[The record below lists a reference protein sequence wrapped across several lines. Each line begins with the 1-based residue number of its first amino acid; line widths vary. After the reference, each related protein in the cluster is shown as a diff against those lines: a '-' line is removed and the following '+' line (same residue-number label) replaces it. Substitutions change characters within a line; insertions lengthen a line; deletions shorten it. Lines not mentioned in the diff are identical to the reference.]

1 MNFPIANRIAN
12 LQPSDIRLM
21 TRECER
27 LGGIN
32 LGQGLGDLP
41 TPPIVRDGAIKAIQN
56 GLNTYTPSEGVA
68 PLRQA
73 IAKKIKRDNGLDV
86 DPDHE
91 IVISSGTTGAFAA
104 TLAALLNPGD
114 GILLLEPYYGYHL
127 NTILLNGL
135 EPHFLPLAPPEFALD
150 ETALRAALRPN
161 TRAMVVCT
169 PSNPSGKMFSAA
181 ELAIIERVA
190 EQHNLLIISDEIY
203 EYITYDGR
211 QHLSPASIGRLGKRT
226 VSIMGFS
233 KTFSI
238 TGWRLGYA
246 VANASLAKA
255 INLVN
260 DLLYVCAPSPL
271 QYGVEAGLQAPPEY
285 FDKLRAEYQRKR
297 DIICQGLAD
306 AGLTP
311 LIPQGAYYV
320 LVDVSHLGYPT
331 AKAAAL
337 SLLEQTGVAG
347 IPGSS
352 FYQGPQGEGLIR
364 FCFAKEDAVL
374 HEAVARLSKFRSRAP
389 LKNNQLA

>member
-1 MNFPIANRIAN
+1 
-12 LQPSDIRLM
+12 M

-41 TPPIVRDGAIKAIQN
+41 TPPLVRDGAIKAILD
-56 GLNTYTPSEGVA
+56 GHNTYTPSEGIA

-73 IAKKIKRDNGLDV
+73 IAEKLQRDNGLTV
-86 DPDHE
+86 DPDNE
-91 IVISSGTTGAFAA
+91 IIVSGGTTGAFAA

-127 NTILLNGL
+127 NSILFSGL
-135 EPHFLPLAPPEFALD
+135 EPQFLTLTPPEFALN
-150 ETALRAALRPN
+150 ENALRAAIRPN

-169 PSNPSGKMFSAA
+169 PSNPCGKMFSVA
-181 ELAIIERVA
+181 ELAIIDRVA
-190 EQHNLLIISDEIY
+190 EEHNLLIISDEIY

-211 QHLSPASIGRLGKRT
+211 KHISPASVGNLGKRT

-246 VANASLAKA
+246 VAEAPLAKA

-260 DLLYVCAPSPL
+260 DLLYICAPSPL
-271 QYGVEAGLQAPPEY
+271 QYGVAAGLQAPPEY
-285 FDKLRAEYQRKR
+285 FQSLRAEYQRKR
-297 DIICQGLAD
+297 DILCGGLDD

-320 LVDVSHLGYPT
+320 LANISHLGFPNAKT
-331 AKAAAL
+331 AAM
-337 SLLEQTGVAG
+337 SVLEQTGVACV
-347 IPGSS
+347 PGSC
-352 FYQGPQGEGLIR
+352 FYQGSSGDNLVR
-364 FCFAKEDAVL
+364 FCFAKDDATL
-374 HEAVARLSKFRSRAP
+374 REAVKRLRKLRT
-389 LKNNQLA
+389 

>member
-1 MNFPIANRIAN
+1 MNLPLSRRIVD

-41 TPPIVRDGAIKAIQN
+41 TPPLVADAAIKAIRE
-56 GLNTYTPSEGVA
+56 GLNTYTPSEGIR
-68 PLRQA
+68 PLRLA
-73 IAKKIKRDNGLDV
+73 IAAKLKRDNGLDV
-86 DPDHE
+86 DAEKE
-91 IVISSGTTGAFAA
+91 IVVSGGTTGAFAS
-104 TLAALLNPGD
+104 TLTALLNPGD
-114 GILLLEPYYGYHL
+114 GILLMEPYYGYHL
-127 NTILLNGL
+127 NTILLQGL
-135 EPHFLPLAPPEFALD
+135 EPQFLTLMPPEFALN
-150 ETALRAALRPN
+150 EVALRAAIRPN

-181 ELAIIERVA
+181 ELAIIDRVA
-190 EQHNLLIISDEIY
+190 AEHNLLIISDEIY

-211 QHLSPASIGRLGKRT
+211 QHISPASVGNLGKRT

-246 VANASLAKA
+246 VAEAPLAKA

-260 DLLYVCAPSPL
+260 DLLYVCAPAPL
-271 QYGVEAGLQAPPEY
+271 QHGVAAGLQAAPEY
-285 FDKLRAEYQRKR
+285 FQKLRSEYQRKR
-297 DIICQGLAD
+297 DILCEGLLD

-320 LVDVSHLGYPT
+320 LASVAHLDFSN
-331 AKAAAL
+331 AKAAAM
-337 SLLEQTGVAG
+337 SVLEQTGVAC
-347 IPGSS
+347 IPGSA
-352 FYQGPQGEGLIR
+352 FYQGGGGESLVR
-364 FCFAKEDAVL
+364 FCFAKDDATL
-374 HEAVARLSKFRSRAP
+374 REAVGRLRKLRA
-389 LKNNQLA
+389 

>member
-1 MNFPIANRIAN
+1 MTFPAANRIAN

-27 LGGIN
+27 VGGIN

-41 TPPIVRDGAIKAIQN
+41 APALVRYGAIKAIQD
-56 GLNTYTPSEGVA
+56 GLNTYTPSEGVP

-73 IAKKIKRDNGLDV
+73 IAAKLKRDNGLEV
-86 DPDHE
+86 DADSQ
-91 IVISSGTTGAFAA
+91 IVISGGTTGAFAA
-104 TLAALLNPGD
+104 TLTALLNPGD
-114 GILLLEPYYGYHL
+114 GILLMEPYYGYHL

-135 EPHFLPLAPPEFALD
+135 EPQFLTLTPPNFHLD
-150 ETALRAALRPN
+150 EAELRAALKPS
-161 TRAMVVCT
+161 TRAIVVCT
-169 PSNPSGKMFSAA
+169 PSNPSGKLFSAA

-190 EQHNLLIISDEIY
+190 EQHNLLVISDEIY
-203 EYITYDGR
+203 EYITYDNVP
-211 QHLSPASIGRLGKRT
+211 HISPASVGNLAKRT

-246 VANASLAKA
+246 VAEPALAQA

-271 QYGVEAGLQAPPEY
+271 QYGAAAGLQAPPEY
-285 FDKLRAEYQRKR
+285 FQQLRVQYQRKR
-297 DIICQGLAD
+297 DIICAGLHE

-311 LIPQGAYYV
+311 LVPQGAYYV
-320 LVDVSHLGYPT
+320 LADIAHFGYPT

-337 SLLEQTGVAG
+337 AILEQTGVAS

-352 FYQGPQGEGLIR
+352 FYQSAAGEGLIR
-364 FCFAKEDAVL
+364 FCFAKDDATL
-374 HEAVARLSKFRSRAP
+374 HEAVKRLSKFRP
-389 LKNNQLA
+389 

>member
-1 MNFPIANRIAN
+1 MTFSIANRIAN

-27 LGGIN
+27 VEGIN

-41 TPPIVRDGAIKAIQN
+41 TPPLVRDGAIKAIQE
-56 GLNTYTPSEGVA
+56 GLNTYTPAEGVP

-73 IAKKIKRDNGLDV
+73 IAAKLKRDNGLEV
-86 DPDHE
+86 DPDTQ

-104 TLAALLNPGD
+104 TLTALLNPGD

-127 NTILLNGL
+127 NTIILSGL
-135 EPHFLPLAPPEFALD
+135 EPQFLTLTAPEFAL
-150 ETALRAALRPN
+150 EEAALRAAVQPN
-161 TRAMVVCT
+161 TKAIVVCT
-169 PSNPSGKMFSAA
+169 PSNPSGKMFGAA

-190 EQHNLLIISDEIY
+190 EQYNLLVISDEIY
-203 EYITYDGR
+203 EYITYDDR
-211 QHLSPASIGRLGKRT
+211 PHLSPAAFGGLAKRT

-246 VANASLAKA
+246 VADAALATA

-271 QYGVEAGLQAPPEY
+271 QYGAAAGLQAPPEY
-285 FDKLRAEYQRKR
+285 FSKLRAEYQRKR
-297 DIICQGLAD
+297 DIICEGLAD

-311 LIPQGAYYV
+311 LPPQGAYYV
-320 LVDVSHLGYPT
+320 LASISHLGYPT
-331 AKAAAL
+331 AKAASLAL
-337 SLLEQTGVAG
+337 LAQTGVAS

-352 FYQGPQGEGLIR
+352 FYQGDGGEGLIR
-364 FCFAKEDAVL
+364 FCFAKDDATL
-374 HEAVARLSKFRSRAP
+374 RLAVERLGQFRP
-389 LKNNQLA
+389 

>member
-1 MNFPIANRIAN
+1 MTFPIAKRIAN

-21 TRECER
+21 TKECER

-41 TPPIVRDGAIKAIQN
+41 APPLVREGAIKAIQD
-56 GLNTYTPSEGVA
+56 GLNTYTAAEGVA

-73 IAKKIKRDNGLDV
+73 IAAKLKRDNGLDV
-86 DPDHE
+86 DPDQQ

-104 TLAALLNPGD
+104 TLTALLNPGD
-114 GILLLEPYYGYHL
+114 GILLLEPFYGYHL
-127 NTILLNGL
+127 NTILLSGL
-135 EPHFLPLAPPEFALD
+135 EPQFLTLTAPEFALD
-150 ETALRAALRPN
+150 EAALLAAVQPN
-161 TRAMVVCT
+161 TKAMVVCT
-169 PSNPSGKMFSAA
+169 PSNPSGKMFSPE

-190 EQHNLLIISDEIY
+190 EQHNLLVISDEIY

-211 QHLSPASIGRLGKRT
+211 QHISPAAFGQLGKRT

-246 VANASLAKA
+246 VAEATLAQA

-271 QYGVEAGLQAPPEY
+271 QYGVAAGLQSPPEY
-285 FDKLRAEYQRKR
+285 FEKLRSEYQRKR
-297 DIICQGLAD
+297 DIICEGLID
-306 AGLTP
+306 VGLRP
-311 LIPQGAYYV
+311 SIPQGAYYV
-320 LVDVSHLGYPT
+320 LADISHLGYPT
-331 AKAAAL
+331 AKAASLA
-337 SLLEQTGVAG
+337 LLEQTGVAS

-352 FYQGPQGEGLIR
+352 FYHSAAGEGLIR
-364 FCFAKEDAVL
+364 FCFAKDDATL
-374 HEAVARLSKFRSRAP
+374 REAVERLKAFRH
-389 LKNNQLA
+389 

>member
-1 MNFPIANRIAN
+1 MNFPISTRIAN
-12 LQPSDIRLM
+12 LQPSDIRQM

-27 LGGIN
+27 FGGIN

-41 TPPIVRDGAIKAIQN
+41 TPPTVADAAIRAIT
-56 GLNTYTPSEGVA
+56 GGHNTYTPSEGIT
-68 PLRQA
+68 PLRLA
-73 IAKKIKRDNGLDV
+73 IAEKLKRDNGLEV
-86 DPDHE
+86 DPEKE
-91 IVISSGTTGAFAA
+91 IVVSSGATGAFAS
-104 TLAALLNPGD
+104 TLTALLNPGD

-127 NTILLNGL
+127 NTILLSGL
-135 EPHFLPLAPPEFALD
+135 EPQFLTLTPPEFALN
-150 ETALRAALRPN
+150 ENALRAALRPN

-181 ELAIIERVA
+181 ELAIIDRVA
-190 EQHNLLIISDEIY
+190 TEHNLLIISDEIY

-211 QHLSPASIGRLGKRT
+211 RHVSPASVGNLGKRT
-226 VSIMGFS
+226 VSVMGFS

-246 VANASLAKA
+246 VADAPLAKA

-271 QYGVEAGLQAPPEY
+271 QYGVAAGLHASPEY
-285 FDKLRAEYQRKR
+285 FHQLKAEYQRKR
-297 DIICQGLAD
+297 DILCDGLSE

-320 LVDVSHLGYPT
+320 LADISHLDFSS
-331 AKAAAL
+331 AKAAAMHIL
-337 SLLEQTGVAG
+337 QQTGVAS

-352 FYQGPQGEGLIR
+352 FYQGEAGDSLIR
-364 FCFAKEDAVL
+364 FCFAKDDATL
-374 HEAVARLSKFRSRAP
+374 REAVGRLRKLR
-389 LKNNQLA
+389 K

>member
-1 MNFPIANRIAN
+1 MNFPISHRITN

-41 TPPIVRDGAIKAIQN
+41 TLPLVGDGAIKAILE
-56 GLNTYTPSEGVA
+56 GRNTYTPSEGVT
-68 PLRQA
+68 PLRLA
-73 IAKKIKRDNGLDV
+73 IAEKLKRDNGLDV
-86 DPDHE
+86 DPENE
-91 IVISSGTTGAFAA
+91 IVVSGGTTGAFAA
-104 TLAALLNPGD
+104 TLTALLNPGD

-127 NTILLNGL
+127 NTIQLSGL
-135 EPHFLPLAPPEFALD
+135 EPQFLTLTPPEFTLD
-150 ETALRAALRPN
+150 ENALRASLRPN

-181 ELAIIERVA
+181 ELAIIDRVA
-190 EQHNLLIISDEIY
+190 AEHNLLIISDEIY

-211 QHLSPASIGRLGKRT
+211 QHISPASVGNLAKRT

-246 VANASLAKA
+246 VAEASLAKA

-271 QYGVEAGLQAPPEY
+271 QYGAAAGLQAAPEY
-285 FDKLRAEYQRKR
+285 FQHLRAEYQRKR
-297 DIICQGLAD
+297 DILCDGLAD

-311 LIPQGAYYV
+311 LVPQGAYYV
-320 LVDVSHLGYPT
+320 LAGISHLGFPNAKT
-331 AKAAAL
+331 AAM
-337 SLLEQTGVAG
+337 SVLEQTGVAC
-347 IPGSS
+347 IPGSA
-352 FYQGPQGEGLIR
+352 FYQGGAGENLVR
-364 FCFAKEDAVL
+364 FCFAKDDATL
-374 HEAVARLSKFRSRAP
+374 HEAVGRLRKLRM
-389 LKNNQLA
+389 

>member
-41 TPPIVRDGAIKAIQN
+41 TPPIVREGAIKAIQK

-68 PLRQA
+68 ALRQA
-73 IAKKIKRDNGLDV
+73 MQRA
-86 DPDHE
+86 
-91 IVISSGTTGAFAA
+91 AFAA
-104 TLAALLNPGD
+104 TLTALLNPGD

-211 QHLSPASIGRLGKRT
+211 QHLSPASIGRLGRRT

-246 VANASLAKA
+246 VADASLAKA

-364 FCFAKEDAVL
+364 FCFAKEDAIL
-374 HEAVARLSKFRSRAP
+374 HEAVARLSKFRSRA
-389 LKNNQLA
+389 